1 MERTTQ
7 NMTKKASTPTPAP
20 ILVASGHLLMFDV
33 TVVVPVVG
41 DTEVSAGPLGLVSVG
56 LTLPPVA
63 VAGFEPVT
71 AAVGACVNVAMP
83 N

>member
-1 MERTTQ
+1 
-7 NMTKKASTPTPAP
+7 
-20 ILVASGHLLMFDV
+20 MFDV

-41 DTEVSAGPLGLVSVG
+41 DTEVVAEPLGLVSVG

-71 AAVGACVNVAMP
+71 AAVGACVDVAMP